1 MPSGE
6 PALAMEESSRPDEAT
21 AQDGV
26 CPGRLGAPYA
36 EAWGYFHLAPA
47 RPGHPAGRWATCRLC
62 GQQVGRGP
70 GLQAGTSVLWRH
82 LKSVHRQELEGG
94 GTRRGL
100 GSGSMPGPASA
111 PEREWARLREQMG
124 ALAEQGRRREHE
136 LARREAA
143 VARGERALERGRR
156 ALRALERRLLAER
169 EALQARLRE
178 LGWPAAPPPA
188 AVPKEDPETRL
199 REGCEATEV
208 LL

>member
-6 PALAMEESSRPDEAT
+6 PAPAAEESGGRHEAA
-21 AQDGV
+21 AQGGA

-70 GLQAGTSVLWRH
+70 GLQAGTSALWRH
-82 LKSVHRQELEGG
+82 LKSAHRRELEGG
-94 GTRRGL
+94 GA
-100 GSGSMPGPASA
+100 PGPASA
-111 PEREWARLREQMG
+111 PEREWARLLEQMG
-124 ALAEQGRRREHE
+124 ALAEQGRRRERE
-136 LARREAA
+136 LAQREAA

-156 ALRALERRLLAER
+156 ALRALERRLQGER

-188 AVPKEDPETRL
+188 AVPKDDPEAGL
-199 REGCEATEV
+199 GDSCEAAGV